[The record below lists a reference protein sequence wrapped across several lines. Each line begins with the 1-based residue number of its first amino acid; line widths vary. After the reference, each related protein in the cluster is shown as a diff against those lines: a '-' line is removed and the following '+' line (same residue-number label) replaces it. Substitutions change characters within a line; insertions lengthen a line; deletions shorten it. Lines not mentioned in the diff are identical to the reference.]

1 MNKSRARAVITV
13 LLVAAAIMGVS
24 VAFIANATTYVTVS
38 EARKSGATNVYLK
51 GTLIKDSIVTDVRSG
66 TLTFRLKDKDGEEAT
81 VVYTGSPVMDMEK
94 ATEVAAQG
102 VMKDEKFYSEKLLIK
117 CPSKYEGAQ
126 KTKT

>member
-1 MNKSRARAVITV
+1 
-13 LLVAAAIMGVS
+13 MGVS

-51 GTLIKDSIVTDVRSG
+51 GTLVKDSIVTDLKSG
-66 TLTFRLKDKDGEEAT
+66 IITFQLKDKDGEVAT
-81 VVYTGSPVMDMEK
+81 VVYSGSPPQDMEL

-102 VMKDEKFYSEKLLIK
+102 AMKGENFYSEKLLIK

-126 KTKT
+126 KAKT